1 MSSPPDIDTA
11 LAWRGR
17 TVCDREGDE
26 LGTLSALYLDNE
38 TQLPAWAGVKRGRLR
53 KTETIV
59 PLGDAAEVGDVLQ
72 IPYDRAQFDDAPDID
87 PDVALT
93 AEEERLLHEHYGREW
108 SAPSDEEPDT
118 AMTRSE
124 EEVSVGKKTVK
135 AERVRL
141 KKVVVEDEV
150 TETVPVRREV
160 IRLEEDPPPE
170 GRIESVEEVDD
181 ASGPER
187 PQAGGGGPGP
197 QSDER

>member
-1 MSSPPDIDTA
+1 MGSPPDIDTA

-53 KTETIV
+53 RTETIV
-59 PLGDAAEVGDVLQ
+59 PLGDATEVDDVLQ

-108 SAPSDEEPDT
+108 SAPSGEETDT

-124 EEVSVGKKTVK
+124 EEVSVG
-135 AERVRL
+135 
-141 KKVVVEDEV
+141 
-150 TETVPVRREV
+150 
-160 IRLEEDPPPE
+160 
-170 GRIESVEEVDD
+170 
-181 ASGPER
+181 
-187 PQAGGGGPGP
+187 
-197 QSDER
+197 